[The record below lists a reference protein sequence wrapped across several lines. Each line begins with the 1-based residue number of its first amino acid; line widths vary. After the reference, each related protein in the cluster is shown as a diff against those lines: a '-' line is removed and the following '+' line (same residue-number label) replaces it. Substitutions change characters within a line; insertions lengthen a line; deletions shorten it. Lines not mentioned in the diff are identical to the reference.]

1 MNSTLISSDRSSLS
15 GYSYLESVHPAQYV
29 DPRAR
34 AATDVEERP
43 DDPIYCIAVGT
54 VPLAEWFNES
64 ETFSRRSNGE
74 EEPEPDDQED
84 IDLWI
89 VAVLDILGFE
99 RMYRTLGPHQLMD
112 LYEH

>member
-1 MNSTLISSDRSSLS
+1 VNILK
-15 GYSYLESVHPAQYV
+15 A
-29 DPRAR
+29 
-34 AATDVEERP
+34 
-43 DDPIYCIAVGT
+43 
-54 VPLAEWFNES
+54 
-64 ETFSRRSNGE
+64 SNGE

-112 LYEH
+112 LYEALIERAKSSTETTAVGMSMSSMATH